1 MTVTRINPFL
11 GFELLL
17 EQSFNLLKGGHL
29 TLNELHVK
37 VLILQTVTVLNGR
50 IQLLSVVHEFLLR
63 YFQIPAAY
71 FVVKIL
77 VQSSSCRSPAR
88 SDFAVFK
95 VIVQLHAG
103 KLGFLRVNTLLAG
116 GFLSP

>member
-1 MTVTRINPFL
+1 M
-11 GFELLL
+11 L

-50 IQLLSVVHEFLLR
+50 IQLLSIVHEFLLR

-77 VQSSSCRSPAR
+77 VNHHHAVVPLTFG
-88 SDFAVFK
+88 DFTVFK
-95 VIVQLHAG
+95 VIIQLHAG